1 MNEIEK
7 SKQIYFSYNP
17 DEIKQIKCTP
27 PLSTNEQTITEQLAP
42 QLIQDGLI
50 ITQVNEKFYVIKK
63 ETSKYLSLKIVDG
76 ETDDPLPFSIVRLE
90 GTDLGQVSDDQ
101 GQLKIVISKPATSVL
116 SISFLG
122 FQDYRI
128 AADTLQEMQDL
139 KVPLSPVATFLNDFE
154 IKEYLNVGIAS
165 DPMANSFRIYPQEM
179 EILPGL
185 SERDVLLSTQ
195 VIAGVNSNDE
205 SAAGINIRGSA
216 RDNTL
221 LYWNNIPI
229 YHTAHYFGNISS
241 FIPSSIGVLDVYKN
255 YIPVKYGGAAAGII
269 DLQSRNTID
278 ASSRVEASVNMTHI
292 DLYAKLP
299 FKKELGSFMVA
310 GRRSFNDYV
319 PTWTFNSYEEKLFNS
334 TITVD
339 ETTFEEG
346 ESSNDLN
353 FSDINFQWNLEPSSR
368 TSLSASFVRSQSDFS
383 YKERDR
389 EERINFDQ
397 DHNITSL
404 GTNFSYLHRI
414 NDNNSLSASLSY
426 SDYDMGYTF
435 RNLRNV
441 GNPDDDDIE
450 SRGNKLNN
458 TEFRLSNTSR
468 INQKNLLEYGYQLN
482 VMDVT
487 TNLQASNFIEEDD
500 FDTLETR
507 GISNAFFLDYS
518 FKPNDKLELVLSSR
532 VTQLNTI
539 SELLFS
545 PQIKLNYQLSKKL
558 LFKSSYGT
566 YQQFLSTIKE
576 EDFTLSNAVEQIWL
590 LADEDELV
598 PVVKNNQLSAGFLYD
613 SNNWLF
619 DLDVYHKNIDGLLA
633 RNLGFATRNE
643 DGFEQGSEKLTGVD
657 LTVRKRWRY
666 FRTWFNYSFQDSEVN
681 FPELFPNTFASSL
694 NIRHQLRASATYSL
708 PKWEFSIGYSFK
720 TGLPFTDVNDIV
732 IRDQDDRRRRRD
744 DPPPPPPPPGD
755 DPDGEEFFFLDFD
768 SPNSSRLPNY
778 HRFDVSVWH
787 KWNTKSKK
795 VRGEIGLSLM
805 NIFNRRNVFDVNYF
819 IDFDENDE
827 VNVFKQTKY
836 FLRFTPNFTFRLI
849 F

>member
-17 DEIKQIKCTP
+17 DEIKQIKCNP
-27 PLSTNEQTITEQLAP
+27 PLVKNEKTITEQLAP

-50 ITQVNEKFYVIKK
+50 ITQVNERFFVIKK

-90 GTDLGQVSDDQ
+90 GSDLGQVSDEQ
-101 GQLKIVISKPATSVL
+101 GQLKIVISKPSTSIL

-122 FQDYRI
+122 FEDYQI
-128 AADTLQEMQDL
+128 AADTLQEMTDL
-139 KVPLSPVATFLNDFE
+139 KVTLSPIATFLNDFE

-278 ASSRVEASVNMTHI
+278 TQTKVEASVNMTHV

-299 FKKELGSFMVA
+299 FKKELGSFMLA
-310 GRRSFNDYV
+310 GRRSFNDYI
-319 PTWTFNSYEEKLFNS
+319 PTWTYNSYEEKLFSS
-334 TITVD
+334 TISVD
-339 ETTFEEG
+339 DQAFEEG

-353 FSDINFQWNLEPSSR
+353 FSDINFQWSLEPTSR

-383 YKERDR
+383 YSERDR

-397 DHNITSL
+397 NHRIASL
-404 GTNFSYLHRI
+404 GSNLNFTHRI
-414 NDNNSLSASLSY
+414 NDNNALNATLSY
-426 SDYDMGYTF
+426 SDYDMGYSF

-441 GNPDDDDIE
+441 SKPDDDDIE
-450 SRGNKLNN
+450 SRGNKLLN
-458 TEFRLSNTSR
+458 TEFRVSNTTK
-468 INQKNLLEYGYQLN
+468 INTKNWLEYGYQLN

-487 TNLQASNFIEEDD
+487 TSLQARNFIEEDD
-500 FDTLETR
+500 ADTLETH
-507 GISNAFFLDYS
+507 GISHAFFLDYS
-518 FKPNDKLELVLSSR
+518 YKPNDKLELVLSSR
-532 VTQLNTI
+532 LTQLNTI
-539 SELLFS
+539 NEFLFS
-545 PQIKLNYQLSKKL
+545 PQIKVNYRFNKKL

-576 EDFTLSNAVEQIWL
+576 ADFTLSNAVEQIWL
-590 LADEDELV
+590 LADEDNSI
-598 PVVKNNQLSAGFLYD
+598 PVIKNNQLTAGFLYD
-613 SNNWLF
+613 HNNWLL
-619 DLDVYHKNIDGLLA
+619 DMDVYHKTINGLLA
-633 RNLGFATRNE
+633 RNLGFATLNE
-643 DGFEQGSEKLTGVD
+643 DGFEQGSEKLLGID
-657 LTVRKRWRY
+657 LTLRKRWRY
-666 FRTWFNYSFQDSEVN
+666 FRTWFNYSFQDSEVS
-681 FPELFPNTFASSL
+681 FPELFPNAFASSL

-708 PKWEFSIGYSFK
+708 AKWEFSLGYTYKS
-720 TGLPFTDVNDIV
+720 GLPFTDVGDIV
-732 IRDQDDRRRRRD
+732 IRDQDDRRKPGNGL
-744 DPPPPPPPPGD
+744 PPPPPPID
-755 DPDGEEFFFLDFD
+755 EEKEEFFFLDFD
-768 SPNSSRLPNY
+768 APNSSRLPNY
-778 HRFDVSVWH
+778 HRVDLSVWH
-787 KWNTKSKK
+787 KWKTKSDKI
-795 VRGEIGLSLM
+795 RGEIGLSLM
-805 NIFNRRNVFDVNYF
+805 NIFDRRNIFDVNYF
-819 IDFDENDE
+819 IDFDENDK
-827 VNVFKQTKY
+827 VKIFKQTKY
-836 FLRFTPNFTFRLI
+836 FLRFTPNLTFRLI